1 MRLYITT
8 GPELLNKLDGLT
20 PGTESK
26 NINVNEFIHRNVSP
40 AIVIEDNTYL
50 PPSLLSRDGYS
61 LDIIMQEIGF
71 YKMIH
76 EITENHTKGILSD
89 SEFEDDK
96 EKVLASN

>member
-1 MRLYITT
+1 
-8 GPELLNKLDGLT
+8 
-20 PGTESK
+20 
-26 NINVNEFIHRNVSP
+26 
-40 AIVIEDNTYL
+40 
-50 PPSLLSRDGYS
+50 
-61 LDIIMQEIGF
+61 MQEIGF